1 MSTPRID
8 FMPEEV
14 RHEIRVRLSRR
25 RSSLLLV
32 LMTVSSVGV
41 GFHSWNT
48 ARSADIARSVEAQL
62 AANANSDPE
71 LMERLAAEQTELER
85 ALRVTDG
92 LVPPIAAGTVIATI
106 SHMLPEQVTLT
117 ELRLEVEDSPR
128 QMQVSLKGFA
138 GSGDALSDF
147 ERQLARC
154 QAFGGV
160 TMSERKVTEF
170 RGRRA
175 EGFSVGFQ
183 VPLEVVVRA
192 PGAMRVAKGD
202 PE

>member
-25 RSSLLLV
+25 RSNLLLV
-32 LMTVSSVGV
+32 LMAVSSLGV
-41 GFHSWNT
+41 GFHSWNS
-48 ARSADIARSVEAQL
+48 ARMADIARSVEAQL
-62 AANANSDPE
+62 AASATNDPE
-71 LMERLAAEQTELER
+71 MTGRLAAEQTELER

-92 LVPPIAAGTVIATI
+92 LVPPIAASTVIATV
-106 SHMLPEQVTLT
+106 SHMLPEKVTLT
-117 ELRLEVEDSPR
+117 ELRLDVEDAPR
-128 QMQVSLKGFA
+128 QMQVTVKGYA
-138 GSGDALSDF
+138 GNGDALGDF

-170 RGRRA
+170 HGRRA
-175 EGFSVGFQ
+175 EAFSIGFQ
-183 VPLEVVVRA
+183 VPLEVVLRR
-192 PGAMRVAKGD
+192 PGAMRVAQGD
-202 PE
+202 GE